1 MIFRLFLLFTLVPL
15 IELSLLIKLGQKI
28 GLGPTILIVVLTGI
42 LGAWLAKQQGFITI
56 SRIRFSL
63 RSGQVPAEPLLDG
76 VLILAGGLLLVT
88 PGLITD
94 AVGFS
99 VLIPTT
105 REIIKRFLKKKLKQK
120 MDSGEIY
127 TSYTIE

>member
-1 MIFRLFLLFTLVPL
+1 MILRLFLLFTLIPL

-28 GLGPTILIVVLTGI
+28 GLGPTVLIVVITGI
-42 LGAWLAKQQGFITI
+42 AGAWLAKQQGFITI
-56 SRIRFSL
+56 SKIRLSL
-63 RSGQVPAEPLLDG
+63 RSGQLPAEPLLDG

-99 VLIPTT
+99 VLIPAT
-105 REIIKRFLKKKLKQK
+105 RAIVKRFLKTKLKQK